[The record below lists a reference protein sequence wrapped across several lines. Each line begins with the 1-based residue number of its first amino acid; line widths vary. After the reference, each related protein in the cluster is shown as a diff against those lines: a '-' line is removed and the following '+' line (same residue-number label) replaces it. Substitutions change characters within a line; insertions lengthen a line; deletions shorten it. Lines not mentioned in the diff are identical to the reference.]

1 MDASSCL
8 QVFQGTLS
16 HMAPELLLDGRISKA
31 SDVYAFGILLWELL
45 TGGHAFK
52 GVPRALLGHR
62 VAAEG
67 LRPLFEVDAPLDYQL
82 LACRCWE
89 SDPTIRCG
97 SIVTQALYGI
107 AVHWLQGLQA
117 RKP

>member
-1 MDASSCL
+1 MGSAHWY

-16 HMAPELLLDGRISKA
+16 HMAPELLLDGHISKA

-45 TGGHAFK
+45 TGRHAFK

-67 LRPLFEVDAPLDYQL
+67 LRPLFAAETPMEYQL

-89 SDPTIRCG
+89 SDPTIR
-97 SIVTQALYGI
+97 
-107 AVHWLQGLQA
+107 
-117 RKP
+117 